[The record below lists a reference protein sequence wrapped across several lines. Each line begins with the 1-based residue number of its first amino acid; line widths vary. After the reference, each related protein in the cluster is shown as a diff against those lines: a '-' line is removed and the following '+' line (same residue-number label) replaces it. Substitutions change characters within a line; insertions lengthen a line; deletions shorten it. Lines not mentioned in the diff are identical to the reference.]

1 MSKRKKIFITTI
13 VLFVISVI
21 FTLLVKV
28 VDVDK
33 IGPLG
38 SAVGFS
44 KLNLCFHNLTGY
56 NDIFYD
62 ISKYLGL
69 IPFMI
74 CAFYGLQ
81 GIIQLIKNK
90 SLKKIDKRLI
100 FLGIFYVFMLAL
112 YVAFDKIVINYRPI
126 LEDGAL
132 ESSYP
137 SSHTLLAVCICL
149 SSLLISK
156 YYIKNSVLRKYFNI
170 LTWILMITLT
180 VTRLLSGVHWLTDI
194 IGGIIISLFLVSLF
208 YTFAYTEKKV
218 KTKEDVI

>member
-1 MSKRKKIFITTI
+1 MSKRKK
-13 VLFVISVI
+13 LFVITAILFLISII

-28 VDVDK
+28 VDVK
-33 IGPLG
+33 AVGPLG
-38 SAVGFS
+38 SSVGLS
-44 KLNLCFHNLTGY
+44 TINVWFHNLTGY

-69 IPFMI
+69 IPFMF

-81 GIIQLIKNK
+81 GIIQLIKRK

-100 FLGIFYVFMLAL
+100 FLGVLYVLMLVL

-137 SSHTLLAVCICL
+137 SSHTVLALCISL

-156 YYIKNSVLRKYFNI
+156 YYIKNETIRKYFNI
-170 LTWILMITLT
+170 LTWILMVVITIA
-180 VTRLLSGVHWLTDI
+180 RLLSGCHWLTDI
-194 IGGIIISLFLVSLF
+194 IGGIIISFTLVSLF
-208 YTFAYTEKKV
+208 YSFAYTPKV
-218 KTKEDVI
+218 VKKED